1 MLQGLQQI
9 ETKQGFLR
17 VQLQQ
22 ESDYDAFIY
31 EQIRMDEEC
40 LQPLQEDTKTFRYEV
55 SGLLS
60 LSCFLENYIFDREEG
75 YRFLIQLLE
84 RMIKVNRNKPIVVD
98 VRYIYLPPHGNFLRF
113 LAVPLNIAHWYLQK
127 EETRL
132 FVEHLAMH
140 FQTKESYEIIG
151 FLVRCVHGDEFSL
164 TSVLQGLLL
173 LKELYTD
180 KPPFWKRLCHKHQEQ
195 DFIARSAVLMET
207 IKTINEE
214 EKMMQGSSE
223 RLEKTS
229 PLSQTKQ
236 YACLEGND
244 QTYVLKEMVIEIGRG
259 ETCEIQLQDSS
270 VSLQHV
276 RLRCEQGR
284 WYVKDL
290 RSKNGTI
297 LNGKQMKREMRLK
310 EGMELRVANHHF
322 IFHERMIW

>member
-9 ETKQGFLR
+9 DAKQGFLH

-22 ESDYDAFIY
+22 ENDYDAFIY

-40 LQPLQEDTKTFRYEV
+40 LQPLQEDKKTFRYEI

-60 LSCFLENYIFDREEG
+60 LSCFLENYVFEREEG

-113 LAVPLNIAHWYLQK
+113 LAVPLNITHWYLQK
-127 EETRL
+127 EETRT
-132 FVEHLAMH
+132 FVEYVAMH

-151 FLVRCVHGDEFSL
+151 FLVRCIHGDEFSL

-180 KPPFWKRLCHKHQEQ
+180 KPPFWKRLCQKHQEQ
-195 DFIARSAVLMET
+195 DFTARSAVLMET
-207 IKTINEE
+207 IKTMEE
-214 EKMMQGSSE
+214 TEKAKNGSAVH
-223 RLEKTS
+223 LAKTS
-229 PLSQTKQ
+229 PLGETKE
-236 YACLEGND
+236 YACLEGKD
-244 QTYVLKEMVIEIGRG
+244 QTYVLKEMIVAIGRG
-259 ETCEIQLQDSS
+259 ETCAIQLQDSS

-284 WYVKDL
+284 WYAKDL
-290 RSKNGTI
+290 RSKNGTT
-297 LNGKQMKREMRLK
+297 LNGKQMQREMRLK
-310 EGMELRVANHHF
+310 EGMELQVANYRF
-322 IFHERMIW
+322 IFHEQMIW